1 MNINHVSIR
10 HLLSEQLH
18 EVCSSID
25 SIDTFSTKQIGEAA
39 DTINELT
46 LNNGIVYFTGVGKN
60 GHVASMAASTFAS
73 LGIRCIFLNPVDA
86 VHGDMGVI
94 SPNDLVFAISK
105 SGKTSE
111 LLNFLECLKKSKPDT
126 QVIFLSAEKE
136 LKISNTNTKYIYCPC
151 SYEMLFDI
159 VPTTSLLN
167 FLLVLQTIALL
178 ISCKRKL
185 ELKDFKTNHP
195 GGEIGQKLKSI

>member
-1 MNINHVSIR
+1 MNINHVTIR

-18 EVCSSID
+18 EVRNSIG

-39 DTINELT
+39 DAINELT
-46 LNNGIVYFTGVGKN
+46 LKNGVVYFTGVGKN

-111 LLNFLECLKKSKPDT
+111 LLNFLDCLKNSKPDT
-126 QVIFLSAEKE
+126 KVIFLSAEKE
-136 LKISNTNTKYIYCPC
+136 LEISNPNTKFIYCPC

-178 ISCKRKL
+178 ISSKRNL
-185 ELKDFKTNHP
+185 ELKDFKMNHP
-195 GGEIGQKLKSI
+195 GGEIGQKLKSV